1 MLKKYAGEE
10 FLVLEIPLR
19 EKFMIPCKY
28 IYPFLISPTTSEL
41 LNFEKWPHVALRN
54 PKFGEEISPVLSS
67 STIQNRCSH
76 FDRTPL

>member
-28 IYPFLISPTTSEL
+28 IYPCVYEALPAHLNEFTYCVLNVYL
-41 LNFEKWPHVALRN
+41 LNH
-54 PKFGEEISPVLSS
+54 EEIYHQYLSKS
-67 STIQNRCSH
+67 
-76 FDRTPL
+76 L

>member
-28 IYPFLISPTTSEL
+28 IYPWWQLITVQIILYPKLGLWRYLGWYSSRRLTMSKRFGTT
-41 LNFEKWPHVALRN
+41 VVIRDMTMV
-54 PKFGEEISPVLSS
+54 IS
-67 STIQNRCSH
+67 
-76 FDRTPL
+76 F

>member
-28 IYPFLISPTTSEL
+28 IYPCLEL
-41 LNFEKWPHVALRN
+41 AVGSDMKTYKHQMTPYTIPNNLHLGKNAL
-54 PKFGEEISPVLSS
+54 K
-67 STIQNRCSH
+67 
-76 FDRTPL
+76 